1 MVMNPFVILFELI
14 IGVAQQ
20 EWDTITFTLSKL
32 WEFLV
37 SLSYYSSQNLPI
49 AILSAVF
56 ASIVT
61 YFVLKYLFKRTPIKL
76 ILTVALGIIVIAVIL
91 ILLGSIFL

>member
-1 MVMNPFVILFELI
+1 MVKNPFLILFELVV
-14 IGVAQQ
+14 GVAKQ

-37 SLSYYSSQNLPI
+37 SLSYYSSQNPAL

-56 ASIVT
+56 ASVVT
-61 YFVLKYLFKRTPIKL
+61 YFVLKFLLKRTPLKL
-76 ILTVALGIIVIAVIL
+76 ILIVGFFIVLIAVVL

>member
-1 MVMNPFVILFELI
+1 MVKNPFVILFELI
-14 IGVAQQ
+14 VGVAQQ

-37 SLSYYSSQNLPI
+37 SLSYYSSQNPAL

-56 ASIVT
+56 ASLVT
-61 YFVLKYLFKRTPIKL
+61 YFVLKFLLKRTPLKSIL
-76 ILTVALGIIVIAVIL
+76 IVGGIIILIAVVL
-91 ILLGSIFL
+91 VLLGSFLL

>member
-1 MVMNPFVILFELI
+1 MVNNPFLILFELI
-14 IGVAQQ
+14 VGVAQQ
-20 EWDTITFTLSKL
+20 EWDTVTFTLSKL

-56 ASIVT
+56 ASVVT
-61 YFVLKYLFKRTPIKL
+61 
-76 ILTVALGIIVIAVIL
+76 
-91 ILLGSIFL
+91 

>member
-1 MVMNPFVILFELI
+1 MVTNPFVILFELI
-14 IGVAQQ
+14 VGVAQQ
-20 EWDTITFTLSKL
+20 EWDTIVFVLSKL

-37 SLSYYSSQNLPI
+37 SLSYYSSQSPML
-49 AILSAVF
+49 AVLSAVF
-56 ASIVT
+56 ASAVT

-76 ILTVALGIIVIAVIL
+76 ILMVVFGIVIIGVIL